1 MENKKTFKSM
11 VITTSVTLSSII
23 THIIHSIFSFI
34 AIYFFKPL
42 WDRALKWW
50 NDRYK

>member
-1 MENKKTFKSM
+1 MGNKKTFKSM

-34 AIYFFKPL
+34 VIYFFKPL
-42 WDRALKWW
+42 WEKLVKWW
-50 NDRYK
+50 NNE

>member
-11 VITTSVTLSSII
+11 VITTSVTLSSVI

-34 AIYFFKPL
+34 AIYFLKPL
-42 WDRALKWW
+42 WDKLVKWW
-50 NDRYK
+50 NNE